1 MGMIVENQAFKD
13 VDVSTIDLGENN
25 KNIWYVGT
33 RTQVPIDANGKPFK
47 NRREV
52 RNIPTYAFINNPHFS
67 AIVNR
72 KSPVTGVKVF
82 DIRNVN
88 DLYWTV
94 KNMDAQ
100 TFLDNLEDLLP
111 SRGTKSDK
119 LLMAKREV
127 DKLKTFLFGGFKV
140 HIDDIFHVPGVQGL
154 LENDDDPKDDRTI
167 LASNDATKKRRTRKP
182 KKDSADENTLNL
194 D

>member
-1 MGMIVENQAFKD
+1 MIVENQAFKD

-52 RNIPTYAFINNPHFS
+52 RNIPTYA
-67 AIVNR
+67 
-72 KSPVTGVKVF
+72 
-82 DIRNVN
+82 
-88 DLYWTV
+88 
-94 KNMDAQ
+94 MDAQ

-111 SRGTKSDK
+111 ARGTKADK

-140 HIDDIFHVPGVQGL
+140 HIDDVFHVPGVQGL